1 MIEYDARLSLTKN
14 NLIRLD
20 IINSIKP
27 DTLVKQAIKILNKK
41 LLHSHSD
48 KKRESIQKEL
58 RLLRARETVDKF
70 QKKTTFKL
78 SELNRNT
85 SFAFSDDAANC
96 IGEIDRDF
104 EIKGTHNLNYIR
116 NQGIEFDY
124 VNRDISFLYMGKAIG
139 DCTSDKTFLQ
149 VDQGVENIYWTVF
162 AWLLDRNYQIL
173 RVYYNG
179 DLVAKVHLL
188 PLYMVDPVNDFIF
201 LAVDAFE
208 TVRAFRDDIQRYAHG
223 ELSKMKDEIFQTT
236 MDFILKLA
244 DRMNI
249 ERVFAERFS
258 NTRWV
263 RDALAKLPE
272 VYFKIDSITKIDDLE
287 DIMGLA
293 QRLFINAGKRPPISI
308 FMEIQM
314 LNTHLLPTTYLI
326 KRAKQFAIIRGKME
340 DGVPLKNIVSI

>member
-1 MIEYDARLSLTKN
+1 MTN
-14 NLIRLD
+14 F
-20 IINSIKP
+20 
-27 DTLVKQAIKILNKK
+27 
-41 LLHSHSD
+41 
-48 KKRESIQKEL
+48 KR
-58 RLLRARETVDKF
+58 
-70 QKKTTFKL
+70 KTTFKL
-78 SELNRNT
+78 SELHRNT
-85 SFAFSDDAANC
+85 SFAFADDAANC
-96 IGEIDRDF
+96 VGEINRDF
-104 EIKGTHNLNYIR
+104 EIKGAHNINYVR

-124 VNRDISFLYMGKAIG
+124 VNRDISFLYLGKAIG
-139 DCTSDKTFLQ
+139 DCTSDKTVLQ

-173 RVYYNG
+173 KVYYNG

-188 PLYMVDPVNDFIF
+188 PLYMVGPVNDFIF

-208 TVRAFRDDIQRYAHG
+208 TARAFRDDIQGYAHE
-223 ELSKMKDEIFQTT
+223 ELLTMKDEIFQST

-263 RDALAKLPE
+263 RNALSQLPE
-272 VYFKIDSITKIDDLE
+272 VYFMIDSIKKIDELE

-293 QRLFINAGKRPPISI
+293 RRLFINAGKRPPISI

-314 LNTHLLPTTYLI
+314 LNTQLLPTTYLI
-326 KRAKQFAIIRGKME
+326 TRAKQFAIIRGKTS
-340 DGVPLKNIVSI
+340 DGVPLKNVVTI